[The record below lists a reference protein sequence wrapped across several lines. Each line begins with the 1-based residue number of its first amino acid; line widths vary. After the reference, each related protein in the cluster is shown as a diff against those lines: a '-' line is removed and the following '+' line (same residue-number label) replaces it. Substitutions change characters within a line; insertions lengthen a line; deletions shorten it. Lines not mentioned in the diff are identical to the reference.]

1 MTAWSP
7 LHAHVHQTLR
17 SRTIPSPSHQGQG
30 LLPKHSHILIAI
42 SGGQDSQCLL
52 RLMVDLQD
60 KWHWQL
66 HGIHCNHR
74 WRSDADDNAAFVKDT
89 AAEWGV
95 PCTVQT
101 ATHPLN
107 SEAAARNWRY
117 QVFTHLAQ
125 GLQYTHVVTGHTASD
140 RAETLL
146 YNLTRGSGM
155 DGLQALTWH
164 RPLSDETPGIALVRP
179 LLNVTREETGQF
191 CQEHAIPVWED
202 ATNQDKTYARNRLR
216 LDVLPLL
223 RDYLNPQVDSS
234 LAQTAEILTAEVAY
248 LEQAAL
254 TAYKQCVEAGNIQ
267 RRILRESALALQRRV
282 IRQVLS
288 QQLCIQPQFDHV
300 EKVVALIHAPNRSQ
314 TDPFPGGAIAIV
326 DDPWIRLSLPPK

>member
-1 MTAWSP
+1 MTAWSS

-17 SRTIPSPSHQGQG
+17 SRRIVTSSHQAQH
-30 LLPKHSHILIAI
+30 LLPKHSRLLVAI

-60 KWHWQL
+60 KWRWQL
-66 HGIHCNHR
+66 HSVHCNHR
-74 WRSDADDNAAFVKDT
+74 WRSDADANAAFVMDVT
-89 AAEWGV
+89 QAWGV

-101 ATHPLN
+101 AEHPPN
-107 SEAAARNWRY
+107 SEAAARQWRY
-117 QVFTHLAQ
+117 AMFAHLAQ
-125 GLQYTHVVTGHTASD
+125 ALNCTHVVTGHTASD

-155 DGLQALTWH
+155 DGLQALTWQ
-164 RPLSDETPGIALVRP
+164 RPLNENAANISLVRP
-179 LLNVTREETGQF
+179 LLDVTRAATGQF
-191 CQEHAIPVWED
+191 CQEHTIPVWED

-223 RDYLNPQVDSS
+223 RGYFNPQVDSS

-254 TAYKQCVEAGNIQ
+254 TIYQQCVEGNDIQ
-267 RRILRESALALQRRV
+267 RRRLRESPLALQRRV
-282 IRQVLS
+282 IRQALC
-288 QQLCIQPQFDHV
+288 QQLCIQAHFDHV
-300 EKVVALIHAPNRSQ
+300 EKVVALLHAPNRSQ

-326 DDPWIRLSLPPK
+326 DDPWIRFDLP